1 MASFGEIRA
10 VDIPLCDPYRKKMSA
25 SINGI
30 KTFSFGQ
37 DLVFEAYVQFKEY
50 IGFAKCMHA
59 LQGKK
64 LVFLEGD
71 KAWSAT
77 IKVGLALVLVSEGEC
92 FPLLTLFRLL
102 VLLSFLY
109 LVLYN
114 FEVGSKLHDEE
125 LLLAKLE
132 GREN

>member
-77 IKVGLALVLVSEGEC
+77 IKVLPSSHIFLIISFSSFSSSC
-92 FPLLTLFRLL
+92 F
-102 VLLSFLY
+102 V
-109 LVLYN
+109 
-114 FEVGSKLHDEE
+114 
-125 LLLAKLE
+125 
-132 GREN
+132 